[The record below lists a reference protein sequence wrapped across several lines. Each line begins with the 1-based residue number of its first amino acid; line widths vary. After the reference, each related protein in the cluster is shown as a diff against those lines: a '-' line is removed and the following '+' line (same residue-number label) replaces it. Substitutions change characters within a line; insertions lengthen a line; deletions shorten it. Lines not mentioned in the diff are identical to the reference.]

1 MREKKMADKNTNSLP
16 QNIEEFNA
24 IAGLAFAQLYK
35 EFPVRVDINRDAIA
49 DAMRV
54 SSDLLP
60 SGRSFSQILAFTL
73 SWLQDENYISGSTH
87 PGHASWQK
95 LVLSEKGLRAM
106 NAMPTNLGETVG
118 SHLIGVSD
126 RSAVSQIA
134 NAVGSLIGGFTKS
147 MSGT

>member
-1 MREKKMADKNTNSLP
+1 MTDKNTKALP

-35 EFPVRVDINRDAIA
+35 EFPARIDINTDAIA
-49 DAMRV
+49 YAMGI

-73 SWLQDENYISGSTH
+73 SWLQDEGYISSSNH
-87 PGHASWQK
+87 PAHGVWQK

-106 NAMPTNLGETVG
+106 NAVPPSLGKPVG
-118 SHLIGVSD
+118 SHLRNLSD
-126 RSAVSQIA
+126 QPSAGPSAVSQIA
-134 NAVGSLIGGFTKS
+134 DAVGSFIGGFTKS
-147 MSGT
+147 ISGP